1 MNKKDYLSQNKSAR
15 SQRLAS
21 NIILCFFAAF
31 NILFFTPMDIFFSN
45 ASDIAFPIKPLML
58 FMGLVTF
65 GAFAVMFL
73 ACHFT
78 KGKANNIIRSIIF
91 GASMAFYIQA
101 NFLAINMG
109 VLNGSQYEP
118 TLPKAALSCAIWL
131 VILAAPFF
139 ILIKFPKIF
148 DNVTSY
154 IPAAI
159 ILIQALT
166 LIISAYI
173 NISKYDNDTIVEI
186 FESDTRWV
194 CTATDL
200 ETYSKNKNLIIILAD
215 EYDSFC
221 FDNAIKEVP
230 DSVSEFDGFTYYT
243 NTVGKFDLTPTS
255 ISYIT
260 TAELSPSYKNL
271 TFYDIISENF
281 NAKFYYDAVNPTASA
296 ISKYSNNLISKKV
309 SHEDIFGYADGIY
322 KISFFRCMPEVAKP
336 LFQSSGN
343 IANDLDSKL
352 MDKVKINGETQFRC
366 DNLDFYNLM
375 PRELKTID
383 ENVFKYIYISGL
395 HDPRN
400 ITADLKRDT
409 QNHISADEEAV
420 AVNKVVNEYLKILK
434 MNGVYDN
441 SEIIFMA
448 DHGHHYAKKY
458 PLLMYKPANQ
468 TEKGIKV
475 SNAPI
480 SYDDLYPTLIKLAGG
495 EPEARTIFDIGENEE
510 RVRHFES
517 TNENIT
523 GNIKQNPQ

>member
-1 MNKKDYLSQNKSAR
+1 MNEKDDLLQKKSAR

-45 ASDIAFPIKPLML
+45 APDIAFPLRPLMV

-65 GAFAVMFL
+65 VAFAVMFL
-73 ACHFT
+73 VCHFT

-91 GASMAFYIQA
+91 GTSMAFYIQA

-109 VLNGSQYEP
+109 VLNGSQYEMSI
-118 TLPKAALSCAIWL
+118 PKAALSCIIWII
-131 VILAAPFF
+131 ILAVPFF
-139 ILIKFPKIF
+139 ILIKFPKLF

-154 IPAAI
+154 IPAAL

-173 NISKYDNDTIVEI
+173 NIYKYDNDTIVEI

-221 FDNAIKEVP
+221 FDNAVKDAP

-243 NTVGKFDLTPTS
+243 NTIGKFNLTPPAV
-255 ISYIT
+255 SYIT
-260 TAELSPSYKNL
+260 TAELQPSYTNL
-271 TFYDIISENF
+271 KFYDTISENF
-281 NAKFYYDAVNPTASA
+281 NVKFYYDAINPPAHV
-296 ISKYSNNLISKKV
+296 ISRYSNNLLSKKV
-309 SHEDIFGYADGIY
+309 SFDDIFGYADGVY

-352 MDKVKINGETQFRC
+352 MDKVKINGETQFRS

-375 PRELKTID
+375 PRELKFTD
-383 ENVFKYIYISGL
+383 ENVFKYIYLFGL

-400 ITADLKRDT
+400 VTGDLERET
-409 QNHISADEEAV
+409 QINISVDEEAV
-420 AVNKVVNEYLKILK
+420 AVNRVVNEYLKILK
-434 MNGVYDN
+434 ENGAYDN
-441 SEIIFMA
+441 SEIIFLA
-448 DHGHHYAKKY
+448 DHGHHDGKKY

-480 SYDDLYPTLIKLAGG
+480 SHDDLYPTLIKLAGG

-510 RVRHFES
+510 RVRHFDGIS
-517 TNENIT
+517 QDIT
-523 GNIKQNPQ
+523 GNIK